1 MKSSAIR
8 STFLGYFEGL
18 GHRVVPSSSLVP
30 AGDPTLFFA
39 NAGMN
44 QFKDVFTGQARRDYV
59 RAASVQKC
67 MRVSGKHNDFE
78 TVGRSRHH
86 HTFFEM
92 LGNFSFGDYFKAE
105 AIEWAWRLVTEK
117 LELAPD
123 RIVATV
129 FEDDD
134 EAASIWTGNI
144 GLSADRV
151 YRLGMDENY
160 WSMGETGPQGPC
172 SEMYVDF
179 GAAAGCGTKEC
190 DPACACG
197 RYLEFWNLVFMQ
209 YERDASGKV
218 TRLPR
223 PSIDTGMGLDRMS
236 QILQGVGS
244 NYETDLFQPI
254 MAVIAQRSGRRHE
267 PLLKGR
273 EAAWLAEDQV
283 SMRVV
288 ADHVRALTFLVA
300 DGVFPS
306 NEGRGYVLRK
316 ILRRAAGHGARI
328 GLEAPFLSELSA
340 TVVETFGGAYPEL
353 PRERERV
360 RATLQREEIAFQATL
375 AQGREMLDTL
385 TARLSERGGREI
397 PGADAFRLHDTHG
410 LPLELT
416 VELARERGL
425 SVDRQGFEK
434 LLDEQKERARAAA
447 RSVVAP
453 PTLPADLELPR
464 TEFRGYSETST
475 AGCRVLAV
483 LAEGAVSEG
492 LSLGAEGWIVLDRTP
507 FYAESGGQVGDEG
520 TLRTDAMLLCVLDT
534 QALRPGV
541 TGHFVRVEQGAVRRG
556 DALLAEV
563 DAVRRRRIMANHTAT
578 HLLHA
583 ALKEVLGETARQAGS
598 LVAPDRLRFDFTAS
612 EPPTK
617 EQLRDIERRVNEKVF
632 AHVPVTKREM
642 AYQQAVDSGAVAM
655 FGEKYGDTVRVVDV
669 GAWSVEL
676 CGGTHCDRTEQ
687 IGGLRIV
694 SERGVA
700 SGVRRVEAVTGPGLF
715 ERLSEDEDLI
725 GALEGALKA
734 PRGDL
739 VASVQRLGDHVKQLR
754 RDLEESQRQAATG
767 APTTGTRS
775 QVAGVTVETRL
786 LQGLDVTALREVAE
800 GLREQAGVAALA
812 LGSAKDGKA
821 ALVVTLARDL
831 AERGGADFAKQVVA
845 EMAKEVSGGGGGRTD
860 MGWAG
865 GKNANGVEAALARFP
880 ALLGERLSRTQ
891 A

>member
-1 MKSSAIR
+1 MKSSVIR
-8 STFLGYFEGL
+8 STFLGFFEGL

-78 TVGRSRHH
+78 TVGRSPRH

-105 AIEWAWRLVTEK
+105 AIEFAWRLVTEK
-117 LELAPD
+117 MKLAPE
-123 RIVATV
+123 RIVVTV

-144 GLSADRV
+144 GISADRV

-179 GAAAGCGTKEC
+179 GASAGCGTKDC
-190 DPACACG
+190 GPACSCG

-209 YERDASGKV
+209 FERDASGKV
-218 TRLPR
+218 ARLPR

-244 NYETDLFQPI
+244 NYETDLFAPI
-254 MAVIAQRSGRRHE
+254 MAFISERSGRRNE
-267 PLLKGR
+267 KLVAGN
-273 EAAWLAEDQV
+273 ETAWLAEEQV

-316 ILRRAAGHGARI
+316 ILRRAAGHAARI
-328 GLEAPFLSELSA
+328 GLEAPFLSELSG
-340 TVVETFGGAYPEL
+340 TVVETFGAAYPEL

-360 RATLQREEIAFQATL
+360 RATLQREELAFRATL
-375 AQGREMLDTL
+375 AQGREMLDVL
-385 TARLSERGGREI
+385 TARLSERGAREI

-425 SVDRQGFEK
+425 SVDRPGFEK

-447 RSVVAP
+447 RTTAMAP
-453 PTLPADLELPR
+453 ALPADLELAR
-464 TEFRGYSETST
+464 TEFRGYAETST
-475 AGCRVLAV
+475 RGCRVLAL
-483 LAEGAVSEG
+483 LADGAVSEG
-492 LSLGAEGWIVLDRTP
+492 LSEGSEGWIVLDRTP

-520 TLRTDAMLLCVLDT
+520 VLSGEGVVARVLDT
-534 QALRPGV
+534 QALRPGI
-541 TGHFVRVEQGAVRRG
+541 TGHLVRLELGAVRVG
-556 DALLAEV
+556 DALDAEV

-583 ALKEVLGETARQAGS
+583 ALKEVLGDGARQAGS
-598 LVAPDRLRFDFTAS
+598 LVAPDKLRFDFTAS
-612 EPPTK
+612 EAPTR

-632 AHVPVTKREM
+632 AHVPVGKREM
-642 AYQQAVDSGAVAM
+642 AYQQALDSGAVAM

-669 GAWSVEL
+669 GSWSVEL

-700 SGVRRVEAVTGPGLF
+700 SGVRRVEAVTGPGLS

-725 GALEGALKA
+725 ASLESALKA
-734 PRGDL
+734 PRTDL
-739 VASVQRLGDHVKQLR
+739 VAAVQRLGDHVKQLR
-754 RDLEESQRQAATG
+754 RELEESQRQAASG
-767 APTTGTRS
+767 APQSGTRLE
-775 QVAGVTVETRL
+775 VAGATVETRL
-786 LQGLDVTALREVAE
+786 LQGLDVAALREVAE

-812 LGSAKDGKA
+812 LGSSKDGKA
-821 ALVVTLARDL
+821 ALVVSFTRDF
-831 AERGGADFAKQVVA
+831 AQRGGADFAKQVVG
-845 EMAKEVSGGGGGRTD
+845 EMAKEVSGGGGGRAD

-865 GKNANGVEAALARFP
+865 GKNAAGVEAALAKF
-880 ALLGERLSRTQ
+880 AAILGERLARP